1 MPQHHDSARASLQ
14 RLGEF
19 LGQCRPALDQHAVSK
34 AGRAAFDE
42 LASSIR
48 NFAEFIPAFQ
58 VLDEDFAIQ
67 LSHVATAVEDSF
79 AHWRSSPG
87 DQGLEDICKG
97 SLEAIGSQKA
107 HLHAMQPAPTGSVPH
122 SPADMAQRLT
132 FLEAMLRER
141 QEDLERLRGDIN
153 TRRSENDRLHE
164 DLTTKFVQEQAG
176 RFKVFGKAVE
186 EQKAV
191 LVNAQRKWEQAAIEH
206 MAVIEK
212 QRVSA
217 EAIVGAIG
225 NSAVASSFQRVAV
238 TEGRQFQWFRGLTL
252 LLLAA
257 AVAVAILVVRE
268 FPKDRVD
275 VVTVWTIVLRLICAL
290 AIAAPAFYT
299 AREAA
304 RHKALADVAGR
315 KQLELATLK
324 PFLVDLPEER
334 RSALLEKLAERYFG
348 RDV

>member
-1 MPQHHDSARASLQ
+1 MPPHHEAARTSLLRLHALVEQH
-14 RLGEF
+14 
-19 LGQCRPALDQHAVSK
+19 RPALDALAVPP

-42 LASSIR
+42 LSATIR
-48 NFAEFIPAFQ
+48 HFAEFIPAFQ
-58 VLDEDFAIQ
+58 FLDEDFALQ
-67 LSHVATAVEDSF
+67 LSHVVMAVEDSF
-79 AHWRSSPG
+79 AQWHAHPA
-87 DQGLEDICKG
+87 DQSLEDICKG
-97 SLEAIGSQKA
+97 SLEAIASQKA
-107 HLHAMQPAPTGSVPH
+107 ALQALQPAPGANAPN
-122 SPADMAQRLT
+122 SPADLSQRLAL
-132 FLEAMLRER
+132 LEALLRER
-141 QEDLERLRGDIN
+141 HEDLERLRADIH
-153 TRRSENDRLHE
+153 TRRAENDRLNE
-164 DLTTKFVQEQAG
+164 DLMTKFVQEQAG